1 MIRYIKSSRNCPF
14 ETRFG
19 QIPVRGGDDPDIHL
33 AGGEI
38 GSDRPHF
45 AAFQKAQEHRLH
57 AQAHFP
63 DFVQEHRAAIAQ
75 LKKANLVTMRTGE
88 AALHVTEELRLE
100 ERLRHARAIERHKGT
115 LGARGTGMN
124 QSGDEILPDAALSR
138 DEHLCVAGGDADRR
152 RPEAFERGAASD
164 ERGFRNDVCM
174 CMH

>member
-14 ETRFG
+14 ETRLGRFRF
-19 QIPVRGGDDPDIHL
+19 VAATTRTSTF

-38 GSDRPHF
+38 GADRPHF

-75 LKKANLVTMRTGE
+75 LKEADLVTMRTGE

-100 ERLRHARAIERHKGT
+100 ERLRHARAIERDKGT

-124 QSGDEILPDAALSR
+124 QSCDEILPDAALSR
-138 DEHLCVAGGDADRR
+138 DEHLRVAGGDTDRR
-152 RPEAFERGAASD
+152 
-164 ERGFRNDVCM
+164 
-174 CMH
+174 